1 MCTADQESW
10 ENLGLEL
17 DEQEYCIVAVK
28 IQKENHQDVF
38 SELSI
43 KETLKEALD
52 KISKGYEFGIGDK
65 EIFLLSANKK
75 HEIGKITRTLQEASI
90 MITRIFGVHIS
101 CGISGTGNK
110 REDIPSLYTQAKDAL
125 EYNLVLPDESYTY
138 YNDLMLQEEV
148 ETDWNAYVEQIGK
161 TITYCKEEELKKQV
175 EELN

>member
-1 MCTADQESW
+1 MDQE
-10 ENLGLEL
+10 ECVQQIKNLGLEL

-65 EIFLLSANKK
+65 EIFLLRANKK

-110 REDIPSLYTQAKDAL
+110 IYLHFIHRLK
-125 EYNLVLPDESYTY
+125 
-138 YNDLMLQEEV
+138 ML
-148 ETDWNAYVEQIGK
+148 
-161 TITYCKEEELKKQV
+161 
-175 EELN
+175 